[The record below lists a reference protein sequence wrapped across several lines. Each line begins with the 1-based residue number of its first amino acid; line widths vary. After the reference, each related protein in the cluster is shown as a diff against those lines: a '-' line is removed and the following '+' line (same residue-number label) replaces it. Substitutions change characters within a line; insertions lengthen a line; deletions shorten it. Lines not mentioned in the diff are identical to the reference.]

1 MDPLKASSDKDFKM
15 KNYENRKIFFD
26 VYVQCRVGRFL
37 WLLSQRGWV
46 TLIWICLF
54 CNYKGLNLWQH
65 VKIVRI
71 EGKMWNMKEK
81 NKMWKCPVYKMKCS
95 SEWVGWWPS
104 LLPSHQESHN
114 RALYLQNQF
123 HHHLCQVFKV
133 VESPGKIFPS
143 IKSIYRILKNVESN
157 SETLSNWHFLKK

>member
-1 MDPLKASSDKDFKM
+1 M